1 MFLFYSTRS
10 FIMSRKAPT
19 PKEQPRRDKIRVLL
33 QESNMSASEI
43 ESHLHDIYGLSVID
57 TIISR

>member
-1 MFLFYSTRS
+1 
-10 FIMSRKAPT
+10 MSRKAPT